1 LHVKYKSATI
11 LVLINRWPRRWWD
24 TPEPGPQ
31 HMGGAMDNR
40 RILRRALSDEARRT
54 ILRESLARYRNELM
68 DDEER
73 QLLLGRIK
81 RFRRQLKL
89 VTTR

>member
-1 LHVKYKSATI
+1 
-11 LVLINRWPRRWWD
+11 
-24 TPEPGPQ
+24 
-31 HMGGAMDNR
+31 MDNR

-73 QLLLGRIK
+73 MLLLDRIK
-81 RFRRQLKL
+81 RLRRQLKS
-89 VTTR
+89 VTTS